1 MHIEIMINKQQ
12 KISEDILS
20 ALEAELYRNF
30 LPVYPDTTIRIQ
42 EGSANGVTL
51 SGVRQDDDKE
61 NVMGILQSVWEDDS
75 WQH

>member
-1 MHIEIMINKQQ
+1 MRIEIMINKQQ
-12 KISEDILS
+12 KISQDILA

-30 LPVYPDTTIRIQ
+30 LPVYPNTTIRMR
-42 EGSANGVTL
+42 EGSASGVTL